1 MSVNPLP
8 DRPGRA
14 QGNRGAKN
22 RLPTSVIIRPN
33 GVPFELDLIACRR
46 ALVLRQV
53 DGDFDS
59 IEGLAKKVGCS
70 RSTASRFFSGRPTS
84 LKLVL
89 ATLAVLKL
97 RFEDVA
103 RPWMPDVAG

>member
-1 MSVNPLP
+1 MSANPLP
-8 DRPGRA
+8 DRPVRP
-14 QGNRGAKN
+14 QGKRGPKN

-53 DGDFDS
+53 DGDFDG
-59 IEGLAKKVGCS
+59 IDGLAKKVGCS

-89 ATLAVLKL
+89 AVLAVLQLK
-97 RFEDVA
+97 FENVA
-103 RPWMPDVAG
+103 RPWTPDVAG

>member
-1 MSVNPLP
+1 MSANPLP
-8 DRPGRA
+8 DRPVRPPGKRPV
-14 QGNRGAKN
+14 RN

-33 GVPFELDLIACRR
+33 GVLFELNLIACRR

-59 IEGLAKKVGCS
+59 IEGLAKAVGCS

-103 RPWMPDVAG
+103 GPWTPDVAG

>member
-1 MSVNPLP
+1 MSANPLP
-8 DRPGRA
+8 DRPVRTQGKRA
-14 QGNRGAKN
+14 AKN

-33 GVPFELDLIACRR
+33 GVLFELDLIACRR
-46 ALVLRQV
+46 ALARRQV

-59 IEGLAKKVGCS
+59 IEGLAKTVGCS

-103 RPWMPDVAG
+103 RPWTSDVSG